1 MTATGS
7 YPQAGSR
14 SVRFARQSVVR
25 EVPEESGISI
35 ECTGLTGVDS
45 DPTHSLTDPDDTI
58 HQELAFCATS
68 PMPPTTADQPCPD
81 EIETETD
88 AAAWFNTTEIA
99 DLTTHPAMPSATA
112 RPLLRLQQYPDLHDD
127 ELGSTDA
134 SGAKTR
140 TI

>member
-1 MTATGS
+1 MMATGS

-58 HQELAFCATS
+58 HQQLAFCATR

-81 EIETETD
+81 EIETETET
-88 AAAWFNTTEIA
+88 AAWFNTTDIA
-99 DLTTHPAMPSATA
+99 DLTTHPAIRLRIDNASAK
-112 RPLLRLQQYPDLHDD
+112 HDPYFD
-127 ELGSTDA
+127 YSN
-134 SGAKTR
+134 
-140 TI
+140 IP